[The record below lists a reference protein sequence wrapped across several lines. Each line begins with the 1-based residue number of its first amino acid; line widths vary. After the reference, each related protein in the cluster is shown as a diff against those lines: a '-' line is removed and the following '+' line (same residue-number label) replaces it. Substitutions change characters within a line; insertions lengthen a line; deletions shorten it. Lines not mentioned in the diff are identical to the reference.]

1 MSDLYQFHA
10 HLELQHIF
18 LEAHAE
24 RFHYLSTFFE
34 GYYCYRYRLV
44 TRQGKADWTQ
54 IFEHGVRSKAASQI
68 ADRKQLVR
76 EPRLPFAVLT
86 GKLKELVRDDELN
99 LESLQSLLDEH
110 LEYTVLTREEFQK
123 LKAAGLTERMPADYY
138 RPASADYQNTDTRF
152 EAVGIKLLA

>member
-1 MSDLYQFHA
+1 MSDLYQFNA

-34 GYYCYRYRLV
+34 GYYCYRYQLV

-123 LKAAGLTERMPADYY
+123 LKAAGLTERMPAGYY
-138 RPASADYQNTDTRF
+138 RPASSDFQSTDARF
-152 EAVGIKLLA
+152 EAVGIKFLA

>member
-1 MSDLYQFHA
+1 MSDLYQFNA

-34 GYYCYRYRLV
+34 GYYCYRYQLV

-68 ADRKQLVR
+68 ADRKQLIR

-99 LESLQSLLDEH
+99 FESLQSLLDEH

-123 LKAAGLTERMPADYY
+123 LKAAGLSERMPAGYY
-138 RPASADYQNTDTRF
+138 RSASPEYQNTDARF
-152 EAVGIKLLA
+152 EAVGIEFLS